1 MNKGQSAVV
10 GAIVLAGAMF
20 RGGSTT
26 PSPDPF
32 AGSRP
37 PPVRAVSPKPAGGEG
52 PWLASCKYWTAAR
65 WKRPLDTARPA
76 ELKTDTKVT
85 SQSVPP
91 IDLDD
96 PTTDCEASG
105 DRWGIPKLS
114 SKDANE
120 APSTPA
126 EDVHRLEIRTII
138 AVVPDPI
145 HSHLAL
151 EFDRTIDSLMQAA
164 ADNSYLGSNYW
175 LPWRS
180 PRSPSA
186 STEAS
191 PTETWTEEDRDR
203 EQQPGLI
210 ILKYSPQVDEPDLAW
225 SSYHRVIYLFL
236 VGESPAIG
244 VNSVQLRNAL
254 HYEAILLNHYNAKL
268 SMSDDATQL
277 AVIGPGSS
285 GSAASLREGIVNAT
299 FEEGDGSRDKF
310 REVTHVIAA
319 GTTST
324 PIAAEELNSSTA
336 ARSMTYY
343 SFGENTGFEEK
354 RLLDAFLDSH
364 SDLRHTAILS
374 EDNTVFGE
382 VTSPRKGDVPRPDQ
396 DQPIYIR
403 FPREISLLRNAQGE
417 QTGKST
423 SSTGVP
429 TPYLN
434 LSLKDS
440 SADDTV
446 PQFSVTQTP
455 LSQEA
460 QLMAIAHHLQRARIE
475 YILITASNILDELF
489 LAQFLHRAC
498 PDARIVFY
506 NGGDLLV
513 ERDIDNA
520 RYIGSITISPYDLTT
535 PSRPLGAGRAFSD
548 SLAEA
553 IYNSAS
559 YIFWLGSKDPVKDPP
574 RLAGYLHG
582 ENNNLQ
588 APLWAT
594 AVGSDGYY
602 PLGLLSGCASNSIRM
617 LPSVSAGVPKEC
629 VAYDISSAQFL
640 ALPSP
645 NAAPALSWSILC
657 VLIAGL
663 CVFHAAVVLSAQ
675 YWSPFTRDLAIHQ
688 NDQPRRR
695 SVYINIGTSVLFCM
709 SFVIA
714 SPMFMVLRVYRW
726 DRGNLIVASV
736 TLLAGIA
743 AVLSTLRMTW
753 PYLKYAPQRSSKY
766 PTDLYFVF
774 NLIALATLII
784 VPVLWVWVCVHDS
797 TNGVTSHVGLF
808 FSYRCL
814 HPGSGVSPVI
824 PILLLLVGWYMWSVF
839 QTARLRFSTMNRPR
853 LPDHVTA
860 VSAYPLFVSDS
871 QLSACRSPIH
881 SCLFENISCLLITRE
896 ILHRITR
903 WSHKKLNVIFFLIYV
918 CLFALC
924 VFCGRIQSLERFL
937 LSPGHRPTAYE
948 LLIAVLFFPLIM
960 VVLTGW
966 LRMIFIWGSLSRGL
980 LEPLERMPIRVAF
993 TRLKEVGWMTMLSQ
1007 SSLHIRWRDMGRSV
1021 ESIRQLINNDDLRK
1035 AINDNAKWDALK
1047 KAYDDLTLKINELRE
1062 HIRLQKRSKNVP
1074 DVSMEHPADDFDL
1087 PLEKY
1092 RSDLSF
1098 IYSIEKRYAA
1108 FCELILSD
1116 LLVPYW
1122 DSKRVGFVEDDA
1134 DDPGGEHPKP
1144 DADDP
1149 KDPLYIRLAEELL
1162 VIRYVALIRSVLVNI
1177 RYLML
1182 FVSSAF
1188 VLAIIAWNSYPFQPH
1203 QLIDWCF
1210 TLLLVFLGIGFVWL
1224 LAQMHR
1230 NAILSRITDT
1240 KPNELGLDFYL
1251 RIVTFGA
1258 VPVLT
1263 WLAYQF
1269 PGVGGGLFKML
1280 QPGLQ
1285 VFK

>member
-1 MNKGQSAVV
+1 VASPVLPSA
-10 GAIVLAGAMF
+10 
-20 RGGSTT
+20 
-26 PSPDPF
+26 
-32 AGSRP
+32 
-37 PPVRAVSPKPAGGEG
+37 
-52 PWLASCKYWTAAR
+52 
-65 WKRPLDTARPA
+65 
-76 ELKTDTKVT
+76 
-85 SQSVPP
+85 
-91 IDLDD
+91 DD
-96 PTTDCEASG
+96 PTTDCEA
-105 DRWGIPKLS
+105 DRWGIPKVS
-114 SKDANE
+114 PKDPNE
-120 APSTPA
+120 ATSTPA

-138 AVVPDPI
+138 SVVPDPV

-175 LPWRS
+175 LPWRNQHGS
-180 PRSPSA
+180 SA
-186 STEAS
+186 SAESSA
-191 PTETWTEEDRDR
+191 TETRFEEDRDR

-210 ILKYSPQVDEPDLAW
+210 ILKYSPEPGEHDFAW

-254 HYEAILLNHYNAKL
+254 RYEAMLLNHYNAKL
-268 SMSDDATQL
+268 SMSDDPTQL

-299 FEEGDGSRDKF
+299 FDGDQDGTKDKF
-310 REVTHVIAA
+310 REITHVIAA

-324 PIAAEELNSSTA
+324 PIAAEELNSSSA

-343 SFGENTGFEEK
+343 SFGENTGFEED
-354 RLLDAFLDSH
+354 RLLDAFLRSH
-364 SDLRHTAILS
+364 SDARHTAILS

-382 VTSPRKGDVPRPDQ
+382 VNSLRKRRVPGADQ

-417 QTGKST
+417 QANKAP
-423 SSTGVP
+423 SSTGIP

-434 LSLKDS
+434 LSLMDS

-446 PQFSVTQTP
+446 PQFSGTQTP

-460 QLMAIAHHLQRARIE
+460 QLMAIAHHLQHAHIE

-513 ERDIDNA
+513 ERDIDNS
-520 RYIGSITISPYDLTT
+520 RYIGSVTISPYDLTT
-535 PSRPLGAGRAFSD
+535 LSRPLGAGRAFSD

-553 IYNSAS
+553 MYNAAS
-559 YIFWLGSKDPVKDPP
+559 YIFWLGSKSPGTDPP
-574 RLAGYLHG
+574 RLSGYLHSAN
-582 ENNNLQ
+582 NNNLQ

-602 PLGLLSGCASNSIRM
+602 PLGLLSGCSSGSIRM
-617 LPSVSAGVPKEC
+617 LPSISAGVPKKC
-629 VAYDISSAQFL
+629 VADDIASVHFL

-657 VLIAGL
+657 VLIAGI
-663 CVFHAAVVLSAQ
+663 CICHAAVVLSAE

-695 SVYINIGTSVLFCM
+695 SVYLHIGTAVLFCM

-726 DRGNLIVASV
+726 NLGNLVIASV
-736 TLLAGIA
+736 TLLAGIGA
-743 AVLSTLRMTW
+743 MLSTLHMTR
-753 PYLKYAPQRSSKY
+753 PYIKYAPQRSPKY
-766 PTDLYFVF
+766 PTDLYFGF
-774 NLIALATLII
+774 NLVALATVII
-784 VPVLWVWVCVHDS
+784 VPILWVWICVHEP
-797 TNGVTSHVGLF
+797 TNSVASHVGLF

-824 PILLLLVGWYMWSVF
+824 PVLLLLSGWYLWSVF

-853 LPDHVTA
+853 LPDRVTYA
-860 VSAYPLFVSDS
+860 SAYSFFVSDS
-871 QLSACRSPIH
+871 QLSACRSPVH
-881 SCLFENISCLLITRE
+881 SCLFENIGCLLITRE

-903 WSHKKLNVIFFLIYV
+903 WSHKKLNVIFFFIYV

-924 VFCGRIQSLERFL
+924 IFCGRIQSLERFL

-1021 ESIRQLINNDDLRK
+1021 ESIRQIINNDDLRK
-1035 AINDNAKWDALK
+1035 AINDAAKWDALK
-1047 KAYDDLTLKINELRE
+1047 KAYQELTLKITELRE
-1062 HIRLQKRSKNVP
+1062 HIRLQKRSKKAL
-1074 DVSMEHPADDFDL
+1074 DVSMEQPADDFDL
-1087 PLEKY
+1087 PLERY
-1092 RSDLSF
+1092 RRDLSF
-1098 IYSIEKRYAA
+1098 IYAIEKRYAT
-1108 FCELILSD
+1108 FCELLLSD
-1116 LLVPYW
+1116 LLLPYW
-1122 DSKRVGFVEDDA
+1122 NEQRIGFVEDDEDA
-1134 DDPGGEHPKP
+1134 PSSEHSKVDT
-1144 DADDP
+1144 DAP

-1240 KPNELGLDFYL
+1240 APNQLGLDFYI

-1269 PGVGGGLFKML
+1269 PGLGGGLLRML

-1285 VFK
+1285 VIK